1 MQNHI
6 VEEQRLPQ
14 LESARMFM
22 PGWLLRAFELAVS
35 GDADLHAEASEC
47 GLLRPRF
54 DGGELVFLSLLLG
67 ELQRKI
73 LHEDPKAA
81 SITVSVEA
89 ANGHLSRFDLNYRD
103 KMLRVFE
110 ALGQLRFLLGDK
122 NSHFEALRLF
132 SRENWSLEKGGQ
144 TPAAVT
150 LQQEGYA
157 GEVLTGFIDAHL
169 DLLRLL
175 LEGRELRN
183 LNCQLKPLVIWTPVW
198 LELTVP
204 EQMVYLRME
213 SVMQTHG
220 SWLRLDGLTGAP
232 VDYLMQGIRSGK
244 RTSSHKAEDQQSGL
258 LDHLRLFARLGR
270 RLAAHG
276 VIRKHPENGYMA
288 TDSNMA
294 SRSPCL
300 LWQASAERLRS
311 KAESD
316 YSELVANRL
325 LARVSDKQVEGLLSL
340 FSGLSG
346 ESGAYASILKRIWES
361 IRGSSGLPLTLAPGV
376 ILQSHYLFLEW
387 AARSNQKTL
396 LPLPESIASSKLAQ
410 IARNV
415 VPEIAQERFREFC
428 GILGEKDVGIDF
440 QDQAQSGFPVTVAVG
455 KSLGA
460 RWLNQ
465 LAEWVNVTRKSAENP
480 RDLREFLAMKAP
492 RLATQDVANAG
503 DGLGAAKEKTGNNPI
518 LNTQRLHK
526 LACQELEKMIYRS
539 PADYIALK
547 RKYISSLDSETRS
560 MVLNV
565 ERRLDSRDF
574 DKQLRTRLVRFMVDN
589 PASWT
594 SANSTLPI

>member
-1 MQNHI
+1 
-6 VEEQRLPQ
+6 
-14 LESARMFM
+14 MFM
-22 PGWLLRAFELAVS
+22 PGWLLRAFELAMS
-35 GDADLHAEASEC
+35 GDADLHTEASEG

-67 ELQRKI
+67 ELQREI
-73 LHEDPKAA
+73 LHGDPKAG
-81 SITVSVEA
+81 SITVSFDTA
-89 ANGHLSRFDLNYRD
+89 KGHLSRFDLNHRE

-110 ALGQLRFLLGDK
+110 ALGQLRFLVGDK
-122 NSHFEALRLF
+122 NSGFDALRLF

-144 TPAAVT
+144 SPTALT
-150 LQQEGYA
+150 LKHEDYA
-157 GEVLTGFIDAHL
+157 GEILTGFIDAHL
-169 DLLRLL
+169 DLLRILL
-175 LEGRELRN
+175 DRPELRN
-183 LNCQLKPLVIWTPVW
+183 LTCQLKPLVIWTPVW
-198 LELTVP
+198 LELTLP
-204 EQMVYLRME
+204 EQLVYLRME

-232 VDYLMQGIRSGK
+232 VDYLMRGMRSGK
-244 RTSSHKAEDQQSGL
+244 RSATHKAEDQQSGL
-258 LDHLRLFARLGR
+258 LDHLRLFGRLGR
-270 RLAAHG
+270 RLVAHG
-276 VIRKHPENGYMA
+276 VIRKQPENGYMA
-288 TDSNMA
+288 TDSDMA

-311 KAESD
+311 KAECD

-325 LARVSDKQVEGLLSL
+325 LAKVSDEQIELLLTL
-340 FSGLSG
+340 FAGLSG
-346 ESGAYASILKRIWES
+346 ESSVNTSSFKRIWES
-361 IRGSSGLPLTLAPGV
+361 IRGSRGLPLTLAPGV

-387 AARSNQKTL
+387 VARSNHKTL

-410 IARNV
+410 IAKGV
-415 VPEIAQERFREFC
+415 SSESAQERFREFC
-428 GILGEKDVGIDF
+428 SILGEKDAGIDF
-440 QDQAQSGFPVTVAVG
+440 QELTQSTLPVSVAVG
-455 KSLGA
+455 KGVGA
-460 RWLNQ
+460 LWLNQ
-465 LAEWVNVTRKSAENP
+465 LAELVKAGQKNAKNP
-480 RDLREFLAMKAP
+480 GDLRDFPAAKAV
-492 RLATQDVANAG
+492 RIATEDVAKAVDNP
-503 DGLGAAKEKTGNNPI
+503 GAAKEKPGSNPL

-539 PADYIALK
+539 PADYVALK